1 MILERES
8 VSGQPPARQARV
20 LAGVARVGKALV
32 LGAWIVSALAVQST
46 VGVDIARSMHDD
58 EERLE
63 LRIRGRHDPPAN
75 VATPPRTK
83 EEAIEPWELVS
94 V

>member
-1 MILERES
+1 MILARES
-8 VSGQPPARQARV
+8 VSGQQPARPVRALVR
-20 LAGVARVGKALV
+20 VARWGNALV

-75 VATPPRTK
+75 VATPPRTN
-83 EEAIEPWELVS
+83 EESIDPWELVS